1 MATLLVYSREPIC
14 QYMAATG
21 ESVLF
26 AAGMAEVPEHL
37 AAEVKRVAEDPSSP
51 FSLEKPAEGIDSS
64 ISEANKA
71 TAAAAKAAELAAQ
84 KK

>member
-1 MATLLVYSREPIC
+1 MSTLLVYSREPIC
-14 QYMAATG
+14 QYMASTG

-26 AAGMAEVPEHL
+26 SAGAAEVPEHL

-51 FSLEKPAEGIDSS
+51 FSLEKPSEGIDTS
-64 ISEANKA
+64 IAEQNKQ
-71 TAAAAKAAELAAQ
+71 AAVAAKAAELAAQ

>member
-14 QYMAATG
+14 QYMASTG

-37 AAEVKRVAEDPSSP
+37 AAEVKRVIEAGSSP
-51 FSLEKPAEGIDSS
+51 FSLEKPAEGKDDS
-64 ISEANKA
+64 IAEQNKQ
-71 TAAAAKAAELAAQ
+71 AAIAAKAAELAAA